1 MTIKGLQCPKTE
13 YVKLKN
19 YERKMASPFITYSDF
34 ESNLVSE
41 NNGKQNSE
49 ESHRNK
55 YQNYIA
61 CSQGYKLVRVDKF
74 SACWQV

>member
-1 MTIKGLQCPKTE
+1 
-13 YVKLKN
+13 
-19 YERKMASPFITYSDF
+19 MASPFITYSDF

-74 SACWQV
+74 SAC

>member
-1 MTIKGLQCPKTE
+1 
-13 YVKLKN
+13 
-19 YERKMASPFITYSDF
+19 MASPFITYSDF

-61 CSQGYKLVRVDKF
+61 CS
-74 SACWQV
+74 